1 MAKLGIMAEGQMD
14 LTWER
19 WHQIADLVER
29 LGFESLWRS
38 DHMYDHRGNPKMEA
52 LEAWTSFATLAARTH
67 RIRFGPMVTP
77 ITFRHPSLL
86 AKMSA
91 SIDQLSGGRLEMA
104 LGVGSVEVEHEVFGI
119 PCPPLPVRYQMLE
132 EGLQVIQ
139 GLWTEDSVSFK
150 GKHYSLENAFCY
162 PKPTQKPH
170 PPIIIGG
177 NGERRTLPLAAVYAD
192 EWNGDALTPDSYRQ
206 KKQVLQAYCQKNG
219 RDINSIRCSWTG
231 PVLIG
236 RDQTEIMNRLG
247 RIQKLLGN
255 PPELASVSSPNAL
268 AEEGWVAGTPS
279 QVIEQIKALAEAGSQ
294 RFILELFDNAD
305 HEVIELIAEE
315 VLPAVEEM

>member
-1 MAKLGIMAEGQMD
+1 MAKLGIMTEGQTD

-19 WHQIADLVER
+19 WHETADLVER

-38 DHMYDHRGNPKMEA
+38 DHLYDHRGDGRMEA
-52 LEAWTSFATLAARTH
+52 LEAWTSFATLADRTS

-104 LGVGSVEVEHEVFGI
+104 LGVGSVDVEHGVFGI

-132 EGLQVIQ
+132 EGIKVILA
-139 GLWTEDSVSFK
+139 LWTEDSASFK
-150 GKHYSLENAFCY
+150 GEHYSLDNAVCY
-162 PKPTQKPH
+162 PKPAQKPR

-192 EWNGDALTPDSYRQ
+192 EWNGDALTPDAYREKRQ
-206 KKQVLQAYCQKNG
+206 ILQGHCQRNG
-219 RDINSIRCSWTG
+219 RDFSSMRCSWTG

-236 RDQTEIMNRLG
+236 RDETEIMKRLQ
-247 RIQKLLGN
+247 RIKGLMGN
-255 PPELASVSSPNAL
+255 LPEMASVSPKELSDD
-268 AEEGWVAGTPS
+268 GWAAGTPS
-279 QVIEQIKALAEAGSQ
+279 QVIEKIEALAEAGSE
-294 RFILELFDNAD
+294 RFILELFDNED

-315 VLPAVEEM
+315 VLPAVEKI